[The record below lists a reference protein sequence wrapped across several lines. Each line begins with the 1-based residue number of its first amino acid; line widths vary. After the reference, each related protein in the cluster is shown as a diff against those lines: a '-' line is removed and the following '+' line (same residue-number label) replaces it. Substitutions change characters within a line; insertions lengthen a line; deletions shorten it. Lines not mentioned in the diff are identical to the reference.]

1 MIINLKDFSKK
12 CIYFFIIEKVLVS
25 INQKQSIFGR
35 ENIQLS
41 FKILVKEIRKWMRQS
56 ILFQSINF

>member
-41 FKILVKEIRKWMRQS
+41 FKS
-56 ILFQSINF
+56 